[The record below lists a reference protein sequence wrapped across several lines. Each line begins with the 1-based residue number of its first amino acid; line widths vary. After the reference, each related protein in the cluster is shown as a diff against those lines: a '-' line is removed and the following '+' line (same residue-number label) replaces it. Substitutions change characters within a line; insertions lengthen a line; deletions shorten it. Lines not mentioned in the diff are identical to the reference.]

1 MKKYQIDV
9 TGEHSTKQS
18 ILHQNIKVMNH
29 KERGGTT
36 PDEKKLKKYDK

>member
-1 MKKYQIDV
+1 MRKYQTDAN
-9 TGEHSTKQS
+9 GEHSTKQS

-29 KERGGTT
+29 KERGGTA